1 MKHMLGELHGR
12 LVMSRRVRVLSAC
25 LKDRIPYGASVLD
38 VGSGD
43 GAIARAITE
52 TRPDI
57 TIQGVDVLIRP
68 ETAIRITQY
77 DGVHLPFADNSFDVI
92 TLVDVLH
99 HTTDPGAVLR
109 EVSRVARALVLIKDH
124 QTDRWGS
131 VPTLRFMDWVGN
143 APHGVALPYN
153 YLSKKQWLELFSE
166 SELYVTDWRDA
177 PGLYP
182 WTVSWL
188 FGGSL
193 HALITLACRRAAVT
207 PNSPSQ
213 GPESC

>member
-1 MKHMLGELHGR
+1 MKHMLGDMHGR

-43 GAIARAITE
+43 GAIARTITDA
-52 TRPDI
+52 RPDI
-57 TIQGVDVLIRP
+57 TIEGVDVLIRP
-68 ETAIRITQY
+68 ETAIRTTQY
-77 DGVHLPFADNSFDVI
+77 DGIHLPFADNSFDVI
-92 TLVDVLH
+92 MLVDVLH

-109 EVSRVARALVLIKDH
+109 EVSRVARARVLIKDH

-153 YLSKKQWLELFSE
+153 YLSKKQWLELFAE
-166 SELYVTDWRDA
+166 SELNVTEWRED

-182 WTVSWL
+182 WAVSWL

-193 HALITLACRRAAVT
+193 HALIVLAPGLHAVT
-207 PNSPSQ
+207 QNTPSQ
-213 GPESC
+213 DPESC